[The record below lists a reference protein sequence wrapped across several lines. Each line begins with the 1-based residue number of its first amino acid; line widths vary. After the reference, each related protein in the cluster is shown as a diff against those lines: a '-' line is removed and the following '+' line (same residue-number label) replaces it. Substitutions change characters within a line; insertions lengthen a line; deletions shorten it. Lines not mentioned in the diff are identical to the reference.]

1 MYQLQGPAHKKRRV
15 ELQSDKEHHAQIT
28 ALRKA
33 ATCAVPYCSFVFED
47 GFWRRDRLPIDPVAL
62 GVYRDWKGA
71 SWSKIF

>member
-1 MYQLQGPAHKKRRV
+1 M
-15 ELQSDKEHHAQIT
+15 ELQSHEARCTQIT

-62 GVYRDWKGA
+62 DVYRDWKGA